1 MKYKFKWKRWL
12 FWQQR
17 MVVGHKLEDGM
28 MVLFMEDGG
37 LETIPEWSKCKLKL
51 GADWSLAVKKN
62 MENQSGVDIKTSF

>member
-12 FWQQR
+12 FWQSR
-17 MVVGHKLEDGM
+17 MIVGHKLEGGM

-37 LETIPEWSKCKLKL
+37 LETIPEWRKCKLKL
-51 GADWSLAVKKN
+51 GSDWSLAVKKN